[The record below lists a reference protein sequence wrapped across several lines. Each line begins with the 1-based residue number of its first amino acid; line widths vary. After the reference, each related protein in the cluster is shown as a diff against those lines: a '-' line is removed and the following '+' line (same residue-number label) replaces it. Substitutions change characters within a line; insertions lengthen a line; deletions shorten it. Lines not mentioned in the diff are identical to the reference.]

1 MRIVR
6 LDSVGSTNDEV
17 VARAGAGEAL
27 PLAVVA
33 AEQAAGRG
41 RNGRSWSSPVGGVWL
56 SVGVDWPGYAG
67 GAVALRVALAVR
79 AAVAEEAAEA
89 AQVTLGAFDPGRLL
103 IKWPNDLLLDGK
115 KVAGVLCER
124 RVLGDGRSDGCSD
137 GRAVLVVGV
146 GINACFDAEQLPG
159 DVRTPATTLQAS
171 VGGGVVVDRLAD
183 RAVRA
188 IGGALDRDRPTRLT
202 DAEVESITE
211 VLAYRGERIEIG
223 GGDPVSGVV
232 VGIDADGRVLVRTGA
247 GVQAVVAGD
256 LVGPPVGGG
265 RPPGSG

>member
-17 VARAGAGEAL
+17 VTRAGAGEAL

-33 AEQAAGRG
+33 AEQTEGRG
-41 RNGRSWSSPVGGVWL
+41 RNGRAWSSPVGGVWL

-79 AAVAEEAAEA
+79 AAVADEAAEM
-89 AQVTLGAFDPGRLL
+89 TLGAFDPGRLL

-124 RVLGDGRSDGCSD
+124 RGLDDGRSD

-146 GINACFDAEQLPG
+146 GINACFDAKQLPS
-159 DVRTPATTLQAS
+159 DVRTPATTLQTA
-171 VGGGVVVDRLAD
+171 VGGGLVVDRLAD
-183 RAVRA
+183 RVARA
-188 IGGALDRDRPTRLT
+188 IGEAVDRERSARLT

-232 VGIDADGRVLVRTGA
+232 AGIDADGCVLVRTDA

-256 LVGPPVGGG
+256 LVGRKGGG
-265 RPPGSG
+265 GPPGSG